1 MRVTQTHTYH
11 FKLGIREESAMAGPP
26 LSRFAGCAVKV
37 ALAAAMLTL
46 AVSAQASPQSQRLIG
61 EGRALLTKGNVDG
74 ALAKFDAAAKADP
87 NDADALY
94 FQGAALT
101 RLMRHGQALTRLQAA
116 QQKDLKKAGMDFE
129 VGWALLGTDRF
140 GDAIRRLQAYD
151 RAKPGVGKTSELL
164 GRAHMGLKQYDQ
176 AEAYLKEAIRRD
188 GTTFATMG
196 LGVTYE
202 LIRQDNDSLTVGYM
216 LHSDLN
222 GENDTHGADLLDN
235 RWFAEYDHRF
245 SDRWVGLRLRR
256 RRGLRVR
263 SPSASVRRGRGGGL
277 HADLERL
284 PRSQQRGGPV
294 WVGLRP
300 GR

>member
-11 FKLGIREESAMAGPP
+11 FKLGIREESAMAGPT

-94 FQGAALT
+94 FQGAALN
-101 RLMRHGQALTRLQAA
+101 RLMRHGQALARLQAA
-116 QQKDLKKAGMDFE
+116 QQNGLKKAGMDFE
-129 VGWALLGTDRF
+129 MGWALLGTDRF

-284 PRSQQRGGPV
+284 P
-294 WVGLRP
+294 
-300 GR
+300 